1 MDNKGSS
8 KPKPTVKVDRR
19 RRPGAGSA
27 ADRPRAEAPQRRE
40 DRATSQSSYTPSSTS
55 GSSYSTGGGGSQIPV
70 TSLLPLL
77 KKLPWWALLLLGCLF
92 IGFILLSSNGVGDL
106 LGGTTYEEPTQ
117 ALVYEEEPTNAPILQ
132 PTARPTKIP
141 VVSGATGENT
151 WLVMLYQDADDKILE
166 QDIYLDLNEAERVG
180 SSENLHIVAQVDRF
194 ASGYQ
199 GDGNW
204 TNTRRFYITQ
214 DNNLNKISS
223 QVVEDLGEAN
233 MGDGNTLVD
242 FVAWAVENYPAT
254 HYMLILSDHGMG
266 WPGGWSDPAPATR
279 ERGDIPLQSVMGNVI
294 YLNELDQALEEIR
307 TRTGIEKLDV
317 IGMDA
322 CLMGHL
328 EVFTA
333 LAPHARYAV
342 ASQETEPALGW
353 AYTGFLSALSANPDM
368 DGAEIGRLIVDSYIQ
383 EDQRIVDETARA
395 EFLQQGSPMGGLF
408 GFMGTMSAS
417 QLAQQL
423 EQTVTLAA
431 VDLEQLPALQGSL
444 NNLAFALQE
453 ADQKLVAQARTY
465 AQSFTS
471 VWGSEVPPSY
481 IDLGSFVKILQQNR
495 TSSGVANAIQDVTA
509 AINQVVIA
517 EKHGPK
523 KAGATG
529 ISIYFPNSQ
538 LYKNASA
545 GAQSYTAIAE
555 RFASQSL
562 WDDYLAYHYSGRKFA
577 AQSAEVVAVQPSSM
591 TRAPGTGTISI
602 SKIRLS
608 DTEAAPGSPV
618 TIGADIS
625 GENIGYVKLFVG
637 YLDSASNSIFI
648 ADMDYLESSDTREVD
663 GVYYPVWP
671 ADEFALE
678 YDWEPVVFS
687 ISDGTRSVVALFK
700 PQSYGATWEE
710 ATYTVDGTYT
720 YADEGQSVHA
730 RLYFSNGLLQ
740 HVYGFTGPGSTGAPR
755 EIIPSTGDTFTV
767 QEFWLDV
774 NASGQATQ
782 STQDGGT
789 LTFGNNMFTWEEQ
802 YAAAGEYIVGLVVED
817 LDGTATQSLVQ
828 ITVK

>member
-1 MDNKGSS
+1 
-8 KPKPTVKVDRR
+8 
-19 RRPGAGSA
+19 
-27 ADRPRAEAPQRRE
+27 
-40 DRATSQSSYTPSSTS
+40 
-55 GSSYSTGGGGSQIPV
+55 
-70 TSLLPLL
+70 LLPLL

>member
-1 MDNKGSS
+1 M
-8 KPKPTVKVDRR
+8 
-19 RRPGAGSA
+19 
-27 ADRPRAEAPQRRE
+27 
-40 DRATSQSSYTPSSTS
+40 
-55 GSSYSTGGGGSQIPV
+55 

-92 IGFILLSSNGVGDL
+92 IGFILLSLNGGGDL
-106 LGGTTYEEPTQ
+106 LGGTTYEEPTG
-117 ALVYEEEPTNAPILQ
+117 ALIYEEEPTSAPLVQ

-141 VVSGATGENT
+141 AVSGATGENT

-214 DNNLNKISS
+214 DDNLNKVSS

-233 MGDGNTLVD
+233 MGDANTLVD
-242 FVAWAVENYPAT
+242 FVAWAVENYPAN

-266 WPGGWSDPAPATR
+266 WPGGWSDPAPVTR
-279 ERGDIPLQSVMGNVI
+279 ERGNIPLQSVMGNVI

-307 TRTGIEKLDV
+307 NRTGIEKLDV

-368 DGAEIGRLIVDSYIQ
+368 DGAEIGRLIVESYIQ
-383 EDQRIVDETARA
+383 GDQRIVDETARA

-417 QLAQQL
+417 QLTQQL
-423 EQTVTLAA
+423 EQAVTLAA
-431 VDLEQLPALQGSL
+431 VDLEELPALQTSL
-444 NNLAFALQE
+444 NNLAFELQQ
-453 ADQKLVAQARTY
+453 ADQKQVAQARTY

-481 IDLGSFVKILQQNR
+481 IDLGSFIQILQQNR
-495 TSSGVANAIQDVTA
+495 TSSGVANAIQNVMA
-509 AINQVVIA
+509 GINQMVIA

-523 KAGATG
+523 KSGATG

-545 GAQSYTAIAE
+545 GAQSYTAIAD

-577 AQSAEVVAVQPSSM
+577 AQSTEVVSVAPGSV

-602 SKIRLS
+602 SPISLS
-608 DTEAAPGSPV
+608 DTEAAPGIPV

-648 ADMDYLESSDTREVD
+648 ADMDYLESADTRQVD

-730 RLYFSNGLLQ
+730 RLYFSNGLLRQ
-740 HVYGFTGPGSTGAPR
+740 VYGFTGSGSTGAPR

-774 NASGQATQ
+774 NSSGQATQ

-789 LTFGNNMFTWEEQ
+789 LTFGDNMFTWEEQ

-817 LDGTATQSLVQ
+817 LDGTATQSLTQV
-828 ITVK
+828 TVK

>member
-1 MDNKGSS
+1 MD
-8 KPKPTVKVDRR
+8 P
-19 RRPGAGSA
+19 
-27 ADRPRAEAPQRRE
+27 
-40 DRATSQSSYTPSSTS
+40 
-55 GSSYSTGGGGSQIPV
+55 
-70 TSLLPLL
+70 
-77 KKLPWWALLLLGCLF
+77 
-92 IGFILLSSNGVGDL
+92 
-106 LGGTTYEEPTQ
+106 
-117 ALVYEEEPTNAPILQ
+117 
-132 PTARPTKIP
+132 
-141 VVSGATGENT
+141 
-151 WLVMLYQDADDKILE
+151 
-166 QDIYLDLNEAERVG
+166 
-180 SSENLHIVAQVDRF
+180 F
-194 ASGYQ
+194 ASGHQ
-199 GDGNW
+199 GDANW

-214 DNNLNKISS
+214 DDNLNRVTS

-233 MGDGNTLVD
+233 MGDANTLVD
-242 FVAWAVENYPAT
+242 FVAWAVENYPAN

-279 ERGDIPLQSVMGNVI
+279 ERGNIPLQSVMGNVI
-294 YLNELDQALEEIR
+294 YLNELDQALGEIR
-307 TRTGIEKLDV
+307 NRTGIEKLDV

-417 QLAQQL
+417 QLTQQL
-423 EQTVTLAA
+423 EQSVTLAA
-431 VDLEQLPALQGSL
+431 VDLEELPALQNSL
-444 NNLAFALQE
+444 NNLAFELQQ
-453 ADQKLVAQARTY
+453 ADQKQVAQARTY

-481 IDLGSFVKILQQNR
+481 IDLGSFIQILQQNR
-495 TSSGVANAIQDVTA
+495 TSSGVANAIQNVMA
-509 AINQVVIA
+509 GINQMVIA

-523 KAGATG
+523 KSGATG
-529 ISIYFPNSQ
+529 VSIYFPNSQ

-545 GAQSYTAIAE
+545 GAQSYTAIAD

-577 AQSAEVVAVQPSSM
+577 AQSTEVVSVAPSSV

-602 SKIRLS
+602 SPISLS

-618 TIGADIS
+618 TISADIS

-648 ADMDYLESSDTREVD
+648 ADMDYLESYDTREID
-663 GVYYPVWP
+663 GVYYPV
-671 ADEFALE
+671 
-678 YDWEPVVFS
+678 
-687 ISDGTRSVVALFK
+687 
-700 PQSYGATWEE
+700 
-710 ATYTVDGTYT
+710 
-720 YADEGQSVHA
+720 
-730 RLYFSNGLLQ
+730 
-740 HVYGFTGPGSTGAPR
+740 
-755 EIIPSTGDTFTV
+755 
-767 QEFWLDV
+767 
-774 NASGQATQ
+774 
-782 STQDGGT
+782 
-789 LTFGNNMFTWEEQ
+789 
-802 YAAAGEYIVGLVVED
+802 
-817 LDGTATQSLVQ
+817 
-828 ITVK
+828 